1 MYLCAISCVFDSV
14 SHGVYTYSKVLF
26 KYYYVGIREI
36 EMISARFLDGP
47 LFCALMESDPSS

>member
-1 MYLCAISCVFDSV
+1 MVLIV
-14 SHGVYTYSKVLF
+14 SLMGFYTYSKVLF